1 MRLRGD
7 PETGAYFRARGLP
20 VVAPGNLP
28 RLPDP
33 RRHRRLAIAVGAI
46 AGAATAALA
55 LISVSPRGPQAD
67 DPYRQLAR
75 FGAVLAVVEDKY
87 VDRPDEARLIEAAL
101 RAMVGSLDPHSG
113 YVSGQGYRALQ
124 TLTNG
129 EFGDVGLGII
139 ERDGVVM
146 VESVVRGCSAAR
158 AGILPGDRIVA
169 IDGEPTRR
177 LTVDQAVDKLHGALN
192 SPVRLTVARGGAVTE
207 FEVLR
212 DFMRVEAVQSRVVG
226 GDIGYIRIP
235 QFVDATA
242 EELKSAMAQLRGE
255 IRSEAFKGYILD
267 LRNNPGGYVNK
278 AIETVNAFVDS
289 GTIVSSRGRLPGADQ
304 VFSARPGADQ
314 SDGKPLVVLINGAT
328 ASAAE
333 IVAGA
338 LQDLKRATLIGTR
351 TFGKGSMQS
360 TIPLGD
366 GALLLTTALYFTPSG
381 RSIQA
386 RGIDPKV
393 EIFEDMPDG
402 GGRLKSGGE
411 ASLKGHLRNESGER
425 PGSAAYVPE
434 NPSDDTQLTAAVD
447 FLHGVE
453 RAARE

>member
-1 MRLRGD
+1 MRLRGN

-55 LISVSPRGPQAD
+55 LISVSPRGAQAD

-87 VDRPDEARLIEAAL
+87 VDRPDEAKLIEAAL
-101 RAMVGSLDPHSG
+101 KAMVGSLDPHSG

-129 EFGDVGLGII
+129 EFGDVGLGIA
-139 ERDGVVM
+139 ERDGIVM
-146 VESVVRGCSAAR
+146 VESVMRGDSAAQ

-192 SPVRLTVARGGAVTE
+192 SPVRLSVARGGGAVKE

-212 DFMRVEAVQSRVVG
+212 DFVRVMEVQSRVVG

-235 QFVDATA
+235 QFIDATA
-242 EELKSAMAQLRGE
+242 ENLKSAMAQLRAE
-255 IRSEAFKGYILD
+255 IPSEAFRGYILD

-289 GTIVSSRGRLPGADQ
+289 GTIVSSRGRLLGADQ

-386 RGIDPKV
+386 RGIDPT
-393 EIFEDMPDG
+393 G
-402 GGRLKSGGE
+402 G
-411 ASLKGHLRNESGER
+411 
-425 PGSAAYVPE
+425 
-434 NPSDDTQLTAAVD
+434 D
-447 FLHGVE
+447 F
-453 RAARE
+453 